1 MNIRLAIQVETVGR
15 TRSITSYC
23 LHRIHLRAGRDN
35 KEKLTGG
42 FTTGASSNPLNGVIK
57 KRKSWV
63 DGMALRRYLMFSDLV
78 TLLLLTVRE
87 QYPFETSLS
96 EAESVLDID

>member
-1 MNIRLAIQVETVGR
+1 MF
-15 TRSITSYC
+15 TS
-23 LHRIHLRAGRDN
+23 HTPESRRVN

-57 KRKSWV
+57 KRKSIKKRKRWV